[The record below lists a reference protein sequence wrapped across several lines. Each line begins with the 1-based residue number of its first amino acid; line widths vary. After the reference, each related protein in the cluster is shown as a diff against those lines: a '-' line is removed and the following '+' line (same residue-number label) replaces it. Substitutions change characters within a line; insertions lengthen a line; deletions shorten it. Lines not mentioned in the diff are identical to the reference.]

1 MSLSH
6 RAYCG
11 RFAPSPTGPLHF
23 GSLVCALASF
33 LDARAHNGTWLIRI
47 EDIDPPRDVPGADQ
61 AILKTL
67 ARLGMTSDVPVVWQ
81 SQRYALYEEA
91 LRRLIQQGLVY
102 GCACSR
108 KEIAAVQTE
117 LGLPSHV
124 YPGICRNGTH
134 GRPARSLRI
143 RTSDEVVGFTDR
155 RCGSF
160 SENLERDVGDFV
172 IKRADGLWAYQLAV
186 VVDDAA
192 QAAQDAIFG

>member
-1 MSLSH
+1 MSLSQ

-67 ARLGMTSDVPVVWQ
+67 ARLGMTSDVPVVRQ

-102 GCACSR
+102 GAHARAR
-108 KEIAAVQTE
+108 KSPQSKPSSDFLLTSTPASAATE
-117 LGLPSHV
+117 RTADRLGRFASEPPTKLSVSPIV
-124 YPGICRNGTH
+124 AAALFPKTWN
-134 GRPARSLRI
+134 A
-143 RTSDEVVGFTDR
+143 TSVT
-155 RCGSF
+155 S
-160 SENLERDVGDFV
+160 
-172 IKRADGLWAYQLAV
+172 
-186 VVDDAA
+186 
-192 QAAQDAIFG
+192 